1 MFPNPGQSFS
11 NGCSQPGYDTSTHCI
26 HSFDRMSIQLKSN
39 RRNLRQANS
48 HYKVKCVNETRD
60 DTSSHPDGS
69 AMPPTHN
76 GPSLFSIRPAVYAPE
91 SFILALLN
99 LRLPAS
105 MATITSLRLRRG
117 AFKRPH
123 LVALQELP
131 LAFLPP
137 VIFSK
142 YFEQLHVPF
151 RLSCTSDP
159 SRDVFSSFYAF

>member
-1 MFPNPGQSFS
+1 MYLTRQE
-11 NGCSQPGYDTSTHCI
+11 T
-26 HSFDRMSIQLKSN
+26 MSK
-39 RRNLRQANS
+39 
-48 HYKVKCVNETRD
+48 
-60 DTSSHPDGS
+60 SHPDGS
-69 AMPPTHN
+69 AMPATHN
-76 GPSLFSIRPAVYAPE
+76 GPSLSSLRPAVYAPE

-99 LRLPAS
+99 LRLPTLPAS

>member
-99 LRLPAS
+99 LRLPPWRRSRACACAVAPS
-105 MATITSLRLRRG
+105 SDRTWLLFKNSRSL
-117 AFKRPH
+117 F
-123 LVALQELP
+123 
-131 LAFLPP
+131 FL
-137 VIFSK
+137 
-142 YFEQLHVPF
+142 L
-151 RLSCTSDP
+151 
-159 SRDVFSSFYAF
+159 

>member
-1 MFPNPGQSFS
+1 
-11 NGCSQPGYDTSTHCI
+11 
-26 HSFDRMSIQLKSN
+26 
-39 RRNLRQANS
+39 
-48 HYKVKCVNETRD
+48 
-60 DTSSHPDGS
+60 
-69 AMPPTHN
+69 
-76 GPSLFSIRPAVYAPE
+76 
-91 SFILALLN
+91 
-99 LRLPAS
+99 
-105 MATITSLRLRRG
+105 
-117 AFKRPH
+117 

>member
-76 GPSLFSIRPAVYAPE
+76 GPSLFPIRPPPVYAPE
-91 SFILALLN
+91 SFILALLIY
-99 LRLPAS
+99 AC
-105 MATITSLRLRRG
+105 
-117 AFKRPH
+117 
-123 LVALQELP
+123 
-131 LAFLPP
+131 LPP
-137 VIFSK
+137 WRRSRACACAVAPSSDRTCLLIKKSRSLFSLLSSFLCLQARNQ
-142 YFEQLHVPF
+142 YVVF
-151 RLSCTSDP
+151 RLSRTSIP
-159 SRDVFSSFYAF
+159 